1 VAKAL
6 FNEWVEKDWD
16 LINQEQLPESIRP
29 QFRSKSRLY
38 REATILALLLSRM
51 EDDIRYKEL
60 LKQYEQ
66 LILPREPTPEG
77 IAKAGSLDVVMK
89 DITALYERVTDQNR
103 EGVPEIAWSRKW
115 FQELGELPS
124 NPITLVEFGHS
135 YLAFLIAVTKSL
147 EELAGKGI
155 IP

>member
-1 VAKAL
+1 VAEAL
-6 FNEWVEKDWD
+6 FKEWVEKDWD
-16 LINQEQLPESIRP
+16 LITHEQLPESIRP
-29 QFRSKSRLY
+29 HFRSKWRLY
-38 REATILALLLSRM
+38 CEATILALLLSRM

-60 LKQYEQ
+60 VKQYEQ
-66 LILPREPTPEG
+66 LILPREPMPEG
-77 IAKAGSLDVVMK
+77 IAKAASLDVVIK

-124 NPITLVEFGHS
+124 NPITLIEFGHS
-135 YLAFLIAVTKSL
+135 YIEFFIAVTKSL
-147 EELAGKGI
+147 EELAAKGI